1 MPIFSLHDLELIGLK
16 VYPYQ
21 LSNWVDK
28 NYLIKLKNG
37 LYTFRGNV
45 EKLKCEQ
52 ISFYLYQP
60 SYISLEKALSHY
72 GLIPEMVYNCT
83 SVTPKITRT
92 FRNELGV
99 FIFKHI
105 KKELFFGYQQQCDN
119 NDELPYLMAEP
130 EKALLDYL
138 YFNLPQL
145 KDKKDVEE
153 LRINEI
159 ILKDLNKSK
168 IKKYAQPF
176 QNTNMQ
182 KILKLLL

>member
-1 MPIFSLHDLELIGLK
+1 
-16 VYPYQ
+16 
-21 LSNWVDK
+21 
-28 NYLIKLKNG
+28 
-37 LYTFRGNV
+37 
-45 EKLKCEQ
+45 
-52 ISFYLYQP
+52 
-60 SYISLEKALSHY
+60 
-72 GLIPEMVYNCT
+72 
-83 SVTPKITRT
+83 
-92 FRNELGV
+92 
-99 FIFKHI
+99 
-105 KKELFFGYQQQCDN
+105 
-119 NDELPYLMAEP
+119 MAEP